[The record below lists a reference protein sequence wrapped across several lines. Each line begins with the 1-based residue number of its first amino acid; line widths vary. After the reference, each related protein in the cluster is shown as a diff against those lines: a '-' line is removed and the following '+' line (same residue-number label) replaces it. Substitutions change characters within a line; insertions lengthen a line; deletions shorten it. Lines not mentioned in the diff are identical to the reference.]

1 RSNAHL
7 QQTLLIANSTIQI
20 PKGSFGLLVS
30 TSPLASPL
38 YTVRFCFNSKNHRHC
53 KEFRVFI
60 FSDKQNLRKMKQ
72 RPKGAPSRPN
82 PSSGETKNQENST
95 GRVTTTLKDQNVI
108 LAAKRSSYVIFAL
121 FVLAVYGAWGVYHYQ
136 FERLLVPLSSQQVGK
151 RGFSEHEALKHVKA
165 LAQLGPHPVGSD
177 ALESAIMYVREAAES
192 IKKTAHWEVDVEVD
206 LFHAK
211 SGANNLV
218 GGLFKGKTHLYAD
231 LYHIVLKIMPKYGF
245 EAGENSILVSSHIDT
260 VFAAEGAGD
269 CSSCVAVMLELARG
283 VSQWAHGFK
292 NSIIFLFNTG
302 EEEGLNGAHSFIT
315 QHPWSDTVRLAID
328 LEALGIGGKSV
339 IFQAGPHPWAIEN
352 YASVVKYPS
361 AQIITEDV
369 FSSGAIKSATD
380 FQVYKELAQLSGL
393 DFVFPDNTAVY
404 HTKNDK
410 LELLKPGSLQHLGE
424 NMLAFLLHSAASN
437 SIPKGKSTESDLKSN
452 EDKAIYFD
460 ILGTYMITFRQR
472 LATMIYNSVILQS
485 LLIWTTSIFM
495 GGYSAAISVALSF
508 FSIILMWIFSIS
520 FSSAVAFILPLIS
533 SSSAVPFVASPW
545 LVVGL
550 FGAPAF
556 LGALTGQHIG
566 YRVLE
571 SYLANNLTERRKSLS
586 AVLKASVVK
595 LDAERWVFKA
605 GLLQWLVL
613 LMAGNGLLEATL
625 SPARLPKPLKT
636 VTLIIGLLVPFLLS
650 SGMVIK
656 LTAILIGSA
665 VRTVRNPGITPEWM
679 VNIIVAVFIAAIVEK
694 FRFLNKE
701 AHDIGE
707 GFVCGKDKHLD
718 FVTFSVN
725 YSCWSDKNAEKGWA
739 KFDIPTIH
747 VDEDSKGESRFTQI
761 RELLPAD
768 SETSEEL
775 IPAGEKSSVD
785 GWHTIQF
792 SGGKK
797 APTKFALSLFW
808 AQNSTSPTRPV
819 GSGKDQKPLLRL
831 RTDVDKWTPQYKKV
845 FEKLP
850 EWCSLFGKSTSPQK
864 FAFLSSLR
872 ISF

>member
-1 RSNAHL
+1 
-7 QQTLLIANSTIQI
+7 
-20 PKGSFGLLVS
+20 
-30 TSPLASPL
+30 
-38 YTVRFCFNSKNHRHC
+38 
-53 KEFRVFI
+53 
-60 FSDKQNLRKMKQ
+60 MKQ
-72 RPKGAPSRPN
+72 RPKGAPSRSN

-95 GRVTTTLKDQNVI
+95 GRVNTTLKDQNLV
-108 LAAKRSSYVIFAL
+108 LAAKRSSFVIFAL
-121 FVLAVYGAWGVYHYQ
+121 LVLAVYGAWGVYHYQ
-136 FERLLVPLSSQQVGK
+136 FERLPIPLSSQQVGK

-165 LAQLGPHPVGSD
+165 LARLGPHPVGSD
-177 ALESAIMYVREAAES
+177 ALESALMYVREAAES

-231 LYHIVLKIMPKYGF
+231 LYHIVLRIMPKYGIKA
-245 EAGENSILVSSHIDT
+245 EENSILVSSHIDT

-328 LEALGIGGKSV
+328 LEALGIGGKSG

-361 AQIITEDV
+361 AQIIAEDV
-369 FSSGAIKSATD
+369 FTSGAIKSGTD

-393 DFVFPDNTAVY
+393 DFAFTDNTAVY

-424 NMLAFLLHSAASN
+424 NMLAFLLHAAASSN
-437 SIPKGKSTESDLKSN
+437 IPKGKSTESDLKSN

-472 LATMIYNSVILQS
+472 LATMIYNSVVLQS
-485 LLIWTTSIFM
+485 LLIWTTSVFM

-508 FSIILMWIFSIS
+508 FTIILMWIFSIS

-566 YRVLE
+566 FRVLE

-595 LDAERWVFKA
+595 LDAERWLFKA

-613 LMAGNGLLEATL
+613 LMAGSYFRVGSTYLAFAWLVSPAFSYGLLEATL

-656 LTAILIGSA
+656 LTAIVIGSA

-679 VNIIVAVFIAAIVEK
+679 VNIIVAVFIAAI
-694 FRFLNKE
+694 E
-701 AHDIGE
+701 ANDIGE
-707 GFVCGKDKHLD
+707 GFVCGKDKHID

-725 YSCWSDKNAEKGWA
+725 YSCWSDKNAKKGWA
-739 KFDIPTIH
+739 LSDIPTIH
-747 VDEDSKGESRFTQI
+747 VDKDSKGESRFTQVTI
-761 RELLPAD
+761 DTRASTRWSLGINVVQIEDFQLKD

-808 AQNSTSPTRPV
+808 AQNSTSPTLPE
-819 GSGKDQKPLLRL
+819 SSCKTQKPLLRL

-845 FEKLP
+845 LEKLP
-850 EWCSLFGKSTSPQK
+850 KWCSLFGKSTSPQT

-872 ISF
+872 ITF